1 MQVNLS
7 NIYNNTYHK
16 MGESFGGVKSENELK
31 QIDEN
36 IKNNK
41 IDDIKTGNNSGNK
54 IYFESKNGISSAS
67 ISDESL
73 DKLKSHFDSK
83 DFYKRED
90 GSIILNGNAEKYI
103 SGWFSD
109 IAYARG
115 YVAANKNNNDFLNKD
130 ELLELNVVAKFSL
143 DGTNPQNY
151 QSYQKIER
159 FLADNTTILD
169 SVPKNIDEAL
179 NQTILSNSDFDDT
192 ITLGESEEFAANKNP
207 QNLNTQNTSTQNVNL
222 ASNEIKS
229 TNVDDEEAK
238 KKQEIANA
246 LSSLTRIKNTINTN
260 GVKALSKADLDKLEI
275 LNIDPNS
282 LQNPQL
288 LEKFNKAS
296 DKANEHYA
304 NFLNVDKTY
313 IDEKMAKSD
322 EFLGDFTHDS
332 ADIVKDLLKNKTL
345 DKLA

>member
-41 IDDIKTGNNSGNK
+41 IDNLKTGDNSGNK
-54 IYFESKNGISSAS
+54 IYFENKNGISSAS

-73 DKLKSHFDSK
+73 AKLQSHFDNK

-90 GSIILNGNAEKYI
+90 GSIILNGNAEKYV

-115 YVAANKNNNDFLNKD
+115 YAAANKNNNEFLNKD

-143 DGTNPQNY
+143 DGTNAKDY
-151 QSYQKIER
+151 KAYQKIER

-192 ITLGESEEFAANKNP
+192 ITLGESEEFANND
-207 QNLNTQNTSTQNVNL
+207 NLQTSLNVNL
-222 ASNEIKS
+222 SSNEIKS
-229 TNVDDEEAK
+229 INVDDEEAK

-282 LQNPQL
+282 LENPQK
-288 LEKFNKAS
+288 LEQLNKAS

-304 NFLNVDKTY
+304 EFLHVSKEFIDKN
-313 IDEKMAKSD
+313 MAKSD
-322 EFLGDFTHDS
+322 DFLGDFTHDS
-332 ADIVKDLLKNKTL
+332 AAFAKELLDNKL
-345 DKLA
+345 IDKLA